1 MTDQPSADYSPE
13 VVTSYV
19 WDAIKALPGVADLRR
34 TPLQTLGERV
44 HIERGGPARLSSEE
58 GRATLDVH
66 IAITPDAAV
75 ATLVPQ
81 MRAEIAAYLGRMT
94 GIKLDAI
101 NIHVDEIVWNEP
113 AAP

>member
-1 MTDQPSADYSPE
+1 MTDQANADYSPE

-19 WDAIKALPGVADLRR
+19 WDAIKSLPGVADLRR

-44 HIERGGPARLSSEE
+44 HMERGGPARLSTDD
-58 GRATLDVH
+58 GRSTLDVH
-66 IAITPDAAV
+66 IAITPDAAM
-75 ATLVPQ
+75 ATLVPR

-94 GIKLDAI
+94 GIRLDAI